1 MEKKL
6 ARFTAAFTCIFS
18 LLACVAV
25 WFLPS
30 IEQSIRAFGASIR
43 REQMEREERYALL
56 EQMTALE
63 IMEYNTRQVREQ
75 AEAVKEKKD
84 EGVVVDKEEEE
95 EVIVITHQMQI
106 ELPKGADAS
115 NVQILQKYVDQKIEI
130 GIPGAD
136 ENYLY
141 DYLMLGKTEDIESLE
156 SIDYSSENSNGTLAL
171 QMSNVMEV
179 ESSFDEDYLY
189 LDFVSPRELYD
200 RIVVVDAGHGGKAP
214 GAVSGDKYEK
224 NITLAIVQ
232 QIKDLFDEAGNE
244 RIGVYYTRLDDT
256 NPDLSDRVNLSNN
269 LGADLFVSVHI
280 NSLKGHPDV
289 EGVEVMYNEMAPD
302 TEFDTKDFAQICL
315 DEEVNASGA
324 KKRRLI
330 YGNKIYIIRNSIAPA
345 ALVEV
350 GFMNNPNE
358 LARLIDPSYQ
368 RKAAEGVYNALLKS
382 LARLDEIEGKK

>member
-43 REQMEREERYALL
+43 LEQMEREERYALL

-214 GAVSGDKYEK
+214 GAVSGDK
-224 NITLAIVQ
+224 
-232 QIKDLFDEAGNE
+232 
-244 RIGVYYTRLDDT
+244 
-256 NPDLSDRVNLSNN
+256 
-269 LGADLFVSVHI
+269 
-280 NSLKGHPDV
+280 
-289 EGVEVMYNEMAPD
+289 
-302 TEFDTKDFAQICL
+302 
-315 DEEVNASGA
+315 
-324 KKRRLI
+324 
-330 YGNKIYIIRNSIAPA
+330 
-345 ALVEV
+345 
-350 GFMNNPNE
+350 
-358 LARLIDPSYQ
+358 
-368 RKAAEGVYNALLKS
+368 
-382 LARLDEIEGKK
+382 